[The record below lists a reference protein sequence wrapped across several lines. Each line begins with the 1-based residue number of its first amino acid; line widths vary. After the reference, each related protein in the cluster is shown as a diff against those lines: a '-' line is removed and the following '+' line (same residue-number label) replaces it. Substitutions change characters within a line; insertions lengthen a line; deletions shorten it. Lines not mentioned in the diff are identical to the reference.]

1 MAGTITTGNHPKALW
16 PGIYSWFGS
25 SYAKHPKFC
34 DMMFDIKTSKKA
46 YEEIVENT
54 GFGLAAK
61 KAQGSSVLYDSA
73 SQGPTTRFT
82 HDTYSLGYVVTEE
95 AIEDNLYSQVS
106 MSRAANLALSM
117 YTTKE
122 IVAANVFNRAFN
134 NAYTGG
140 NGVEMIS
147 TAQVTLDGTQSNH
160 LTVAADFSEAALED
174 MVIQVKK
181 AKNSRGLEIAVQTD
195 KLIIP
200 VELEFEATRVLKST
214 LQSGTANNDTNAVRQ
229 MGIISGGIVA
239 NPFLTDTDAWFV
251 STNVGDSLIGFQR
264 RALKF
269 EKDNDFST
277 SNALAKASERY
288 VFNWGDWRGI
298 FGSPGSA

>member
-16 PGIYSWFGS
+16 PGVNAWFGS
-25 SYAKHPKFC
+25 YYAKHPKFC
-34 DMMFDIKTSKKA
+34 ETMFSIKSSKKA

-61 KAQGSSVLYDSA
+61 KAQGASVVYDSS
-73 SQGPTTRFT
+73 SQGATTRFT

-106 MSRAANLALSM
+106 MSRASGLALSM

-134 NAYTGG
+134 SSYTGG

-147 TAQVTLDGTQSNH
+147 TAQVTLDGTQSNK
-160 LTVAADFSEAALED
+160 LAVAADFSEAALED
-174 MVIQVKK
+174 LIIQMKK
-181 AKNSRGLEIAVQTD
+181 AKNSRGLEIGVQSD

-200 VELEFEATRVLKST
+200 VDLEFEATRILKSQ
-214 LQSGTANNDTNAVRQ
+214 LQSGTANNDTNAIRQ
-229 MGIISGGIVA
+229 MGIVPGGIIA
-239 NPFLTDTDAWFV
+239 NPFLTDTNAWFV
-251 STNVGDSLIGFQR
+251 TTNVEDSLIGFQR

-288 VFNWGDWRGI
+288 VFNWGDWRGV
-298 FGSPGSA
+298 FGSEGA

>member
-16 PGIYSWFGS
+16 PGINAWFGT
-25 SYAKHPKFC
+25 SYDKHPKFC
-34 DMMFDIKTSKKA
+34 DMMFDIKTSRKA
-46 YEEIVENT
+46 YEEIVEDT

-61 KAQGSSVLYDSA
+61 KAQGSSVLYDSS

-95 AIEDNLYSQVS
+95 AIEDNLYSSIS
-106 MSRAANLALSM
+106 MARASSLALSM

-134 NAYTGG
+134 SAYPGG
-140 NGVEMIS
+140 NSVEMIS
-147 TAQVTLDGTQSNH
+147 TAQITNDGTQSNE
-160 LTVAADFSEAALED
+160 LAVAADFSEAALED
-174 MVIQVKK
+174 MLIQIKK
-181 AKNSRGLEIAVQTD
+181 AKNSRGLEISLMPD

-200 VELEFEATRVLKST
+200 VELEFEATRVLNST
-214 LQSGTANNDTNAVRQ
+214 LQSGTANNDLNAVRS
-229 MGIISGGIVA
+229 MGLIPGGIVS
-239 NPFLTDTDAWFV
+239 NPFLTDSDAWFV
-251 STNVGDSLIGFQR
+251 STNLENGLIGFTR

-277 SNALAKASERY
+277 SNALAKASERF
-288 VFNWGDWRGI
+288 VFNWADWRGI
-298 FGSPGSA
+298 YGTAGAA